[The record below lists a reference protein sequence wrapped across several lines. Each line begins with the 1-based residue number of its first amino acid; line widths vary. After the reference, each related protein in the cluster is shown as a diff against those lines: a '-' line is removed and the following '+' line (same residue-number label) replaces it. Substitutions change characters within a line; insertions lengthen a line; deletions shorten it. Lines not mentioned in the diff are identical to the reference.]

1 MLEPIVDADL
11 VERVRTRLRQA
22 ILEGA
27 LAPGDR
33 LVEADLAAQL
43 GVSRAPVRDALRMLE
58 HDGLVTANGRRGR
71 FVTVLSARDA
81 WEVYTLR
88 EALEAMAVGIVATS
102 CPPEVLEQ
110 AEGIVEEMHVA
121 SRRGDRATL
130 SRLDVSFHRLICE
143 TADHERLLRTWD
155 SMSTLISLLSLQV
168 IGAQYDDLEAVP
180 ARHRRLI
187 DVIRA
192 GDVEAATKAI
202 KGHIESVAQSVVAR
216 LDATQGTSHDTKGGS
231 DAT

>member
-22 ILEGA
+22 ILEGT
-27 LAPGDR
+27 LPPGER

-88 EALEAMAVGIVATS
+88 EALEAMAVGIVARS
-102 CPPEVLEQ
+102 CPPEVLDQ
-110 AEGIVEEMHVA
+110 AEGIIEEMHLA
-121 SRRGDRATL
+121 SRRGDRADL
-130 SRLDVSFHRLICE
+130 SRLDVSFHRLICQ

-155 SMSTLISLLSLQV
+155 SMSTLISLLSRQV

-180 ARHRRLI
+180 ARHQLLV
-187 DVIRA
+187 DVIRQ
-192 GDVEAATKAI
+192 GDVDAATAAI

-216 LDATQGTSHDTKGGS
+216 LDASQAATSDTTGGT
-231 DAT
+231 DAA